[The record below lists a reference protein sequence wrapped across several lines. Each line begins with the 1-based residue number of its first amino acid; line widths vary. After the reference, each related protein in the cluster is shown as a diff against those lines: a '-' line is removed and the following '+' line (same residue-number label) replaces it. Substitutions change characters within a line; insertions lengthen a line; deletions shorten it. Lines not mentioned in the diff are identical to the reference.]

1 MIDFHCH
8 ILAGIDDGP
17 ENSAGSVAIAGILS
31 RTGFTGVHCT
41 PHMIRGIYDNDP
53 RDVRQRVSRLE
64 EILRSESIPL
74 KLTPA
79 AEYYFDEYLAEILAD
94 PLPVANRHILVEAPP
109 YTTFDVVAAL
119 AQSVLARGLTPLIA
133 HPERSRILSG
143 QSANDAGMLSSLSLF
158 FGQAGAATKRDIPPF
173 IESLRKKGCRFQG
186 NLGSLAG
193 IYGDKVRSRALT
205 LTEHGVYSCFG
216 SDAHR
221 PEGLEDILQKGIET
235 LRKIA
240 GPENA
245 AKLLRGDC
253 LC

>member
-31 RTGFTGVHCT
+31 RTGFTEVHCT
-41 PHMIRGIYDNDP
+41 PHMIRGVYDNDSL
-53 RDVRQRVSRLE
+53 DVRQRVSRLE
-64 EILRSESIPL
+64 EILQNESIPL

-79 AEYYFDEYLAEILAD
+79 AEYYFDEYLAGMLAD
-94 PLPVANRHILVEAPP
+94 PLPVAGRHILVEAAPH
-109 YTTFDVVAAL
+109 TTFDIVAAL
-119 AQSVLARGLTPLIA
+119 AGSVLARGLTPLIA
-133 HPERSRILSG
+133 HPERSGILSG
-143 QSANDAGMLSSLSLF
+143 HPANVPGILSSLSLF
-158 FGQAGAATKRDIPPF
+158 LGQDGAPTKRDIPPF

-221 PEGLEDILQKGIET
+221 PEGLEEVLHKGIET
-235 LRKIA
+235 LQKTV
-240 GPENA
+240 GTTA
-245 AKLLRGDC
+245 AAALLHAEHLR
-253 LC
+253 